1 MWNGIYHGIVRRAK
15 AWGVFTTATKRT
27 RITIEINRVLIV
39 RRMRSSRTWC
49 PECAREVDVVGTEEA
64 SVLIGMTQPAF
75 QECVETGKWHFSESS
90 DGALLICLDSL
101 MKSMSADSKSRMTKG
116 EI

>member
-15 AWGVFTTATKRT
+15 AWGVFTTASKRT
-27 RITIEINRVLIV
+27 QITIETNSVLIV

-49 PECAREVDVVGTEEA
+49 PECAREVDAVGLDDATA
-64 SVLIGMTQPAF
+64 LTGMTHPAF
-75 QECVETGKWHFSESS
+75 RECVATGKWHFSVTS

-101 MKSMSADSKSRMTKG
+101 MKS
-116 EI
+116 I